1 MDLQPALWYAKV
13 KKPVAMLM
21 FVLTELVSVGYAQN
35 QEAANIPFT
44 LTWSKGK
51 CEGCKNAARLGE
63 IQFVSRSEVWAVG
76 SEDHPGGVNVVV
88 VHSTDAGRNWREVPQ
103 SQQYTDPDAQLA
115 FSFLDVARGWIA
127 ARNRAGDPEMIT
139 TRDGGQH
146 WPSLSQQFLQR
157 MQFLDD
163 SHGYGTVADD
173 FFRTDDGGRS
183 WVKTK
188 IPDIVF
194 IDCMTFLTPDNGWI
208 AGTTGKNGK
217 DLLVFRTVNGG
228 RDWEE
233 FRTTPPKPPQVVR
246 DLFFLDQKRGWLT
259 IWNQIG
265 EGTYVYSTVDGGKHW
280 TPDPDLLFQGKDK
293 QANVVRFTS
302 SERGFVFFSEG
313 WQSKLAYTMDGGV
326 HWRKQALPRFVYHC
340 QVFAGD
346 LMCSAG
352 PGFHLLTL
360 HPK

>member
-1 MDLQPALWYAKV
+1 MDLQPALRYTKV
-13 KKPVAMLM
+13 KKPVAMLI
-21 FVLTELVSVGYAQN
+21 FVLAELVSVGYSQN

-44 LTWSKGK
+44 LTWSNGK
-51 CEGCKNAARLGE
+51 CNACKNAARLGE

-103 SQQYTDPDAQLA
+103 SLQYTDPDAQFA
-115 FSFLDVARGWIA
+115 FSFLDASRGWIA
-127 ARNRAGDPEMIT
+127 ARNRVGDPEMIG

-146 WPSLSQQFLQR
+146 WPRLSQEFLQR
-157 MQFLDD
+157 VQFLDGKR
-163 SHGYGTVADD
+163 GYGTLAND

-188 IPDIVF
+188 IPNIVF
-194 IDCMTFLTPDNGWI
+194 IDCMTFLTPDSGWV
-208 AGTTGKNGK
+208 AGTTGMDGK
-217 DLLVFRTVNGG
+217 DILVFRTINGG

-233 FRTTPPKPPQVVR
+233 FRTTPPKPPQRVR
-246 DLFFLDQKRGWLT
+246 DMFFLDKNRGWLT

-265 EGTYVYSTVDGGKHW
+265 EGIYLYSTFDGGKHW
-280 TPDPDLLFQGKDK
+280 APDPNVAFQGKDK
-293 QANVVRFTS
+293 DASVVRFTS
-302 SERGFVFFSEG
+302 SERGFVFISEG
-313 WQSKLAYTMDGGV
+313 GQSEIAYTTDGGV
-326 HWRKQALPRFVYHC
+326 HWRKQALPRFVNHC
-340 QVFAGD
+340 HIFAGD

-352 PGFHLLTL
+352 GFRLLTL